1 MGGWS
6 LDKKII
12 SIYMGNPDNSNHA
25 ELELPATPWEMVDAM
40 DRLRLSEGQEPYW
53 QVEDMGR
60 YEFLAPHLDGY
71 DLYQFNALAEK
82 LRTFGDVDAVAFE
95 GLVQMEL
102 NNLYQNNGGDLT
114 LRRVL
119 DLAYSVDCCH
129 VVPGITD
136 DAALGQFYVENDFL
150 PDLATVPDSVLEMLD
165 YAAYHDE
172 GHHPHVHMMVWSTE
186 PKKGYLTREGIAAMR
201 SRVTNAIFHEE
212 IKELYIKKDAAYK
225 ESIQTAKES
234 LLLYIR
240 MLENSES
247 ADPVI
252 EQKLCDLS
260 HALEQVDGKHVYGY
274 LPKEVKAQV
283 DEIVEQLAQLPELAA
298 CYEQWWKLK
307 DEIAGY
313 YGRNTPPHQPLV
325 QQKEFR
331 TIKNMI
337 IQQAETFRQPVP
349 EQAPVKAE
357 PNEQQVPPSPKS
369 AVAMPQPQAV
379 TSQIKIEGGA
389 VIQLLH
395 HMSRVFRG
403 NMPVIPPALHIDSK
417 RRRRLQEKR
426 MAMGHKQDDHEDERL
441 YHVNDNAMQ

>member
-102 NNLYQNNGGDLT
+102 NKLYQNNGGDLT

-165 YAAYHDE
+165 YEDTLHHNCVFVGVDE
-172 GHHPHVHMMVWSTE
+172 NGEARHAHLRSTNSQG
-186 PKKGYLTREGIAAMR
+186 KVFRINVEGSEAKH
-201 SRVTNAIFHEE
+201 SFH
-212 IKELYIKKDAAYK
+212 KDGTDCSLYVFEAPID
-225 ESIQTAKES
+225 
-234 LLLYIR
+234 L
-240 MLENSES
+240 
-247 ADPVI
+247 
-252 EQKLCDLS
+252 LS
-260 HALEQVDGKHVYGY
+260 HITLYPAGWLEHSYV
-274 LPKEVKAQV
+274 
-283 DEIVEQLAQLPELAA
+283 A
-298 CYEQWWKLK
+298 CC
-307 DEIAGY
+307 G
-313 YGRNTPPHQPLV
+313 TSV
-325 QQKEFR
+325 
-331 TIKNMI
+331 
-337 IQQAETFRQPVP
+337 QPV
-349 EQAPVKAE
+349 
-357 PNEQQVPPSPKS
+357 
-369 AVAMPQPQAV
+369 
-379 TSQIKIEGGA
+379 
-389 VIQLLH
+389 L
-395 HMSRVFRG
+395 
-403 NMPVIPPALHIDSK
+403 
-417 RRRRLQEKR
+417 
-426 MAMGHKQDDHEDERL
+426 ERL
-441 YHVNDNAMQ
+441 RQNPKLNMVYLCLDNDEAGEDACESMMEVLDDLDVDVERLRPQGKDWNDDLRAKHSKAKTPTA